1 MSVKPKYINTGGR
14 LLDLSVP
21 VVMGIVNITPDS
33 FYKGS
38 RYINNDAVLAA
49 VSKMLE
55 EGAGIIDIG
64 GYSTRPGAMEVT
76 YEEEAGRVLPAIRI
90 VSDNFPSAIISVDTF
105 RAGIAKEAVTLCG
118 AHIINDIYGLDGDT
132 EMFDVVK
139 ELNVPYVL
147 MHMQG
152 SPRTMQKNP
161 VYEDVVAD
169 VLKWF
174 GERIFRLRSAGVRD
188 IIIDPG
194 FGFGKSAVHNFDML
208 ERIGDFSVAGLPV
221 MAGLS
226 RKSMIWKSL
235 DISPDDA
242 LNGTTVLNTI
252 ALLKGVDILR
262 VHDVR
267 EAVQVVKLISMLK
280 NKSVI

>member
-1 MSVKPKYINTGGR
+1 VSVKPKYINTGGR

-118 AHIINDIYGLDGDT
+118 AHIINDIYGLEGDT

-208 ERIGDFSVAGLPV
+208 ERVGDFSVAGLPV